1 MLSLEPSAVAATESG
16 ERRPG
21 LTRAWAWWA
30 RRPTLAAAVIY
41 AVLAV
46 VMVGQGVL
54 PGRTL
59 SSSDGL
65 LSQVPWQASKPA
77 DVPGLGTNFELA
89 DASNVFQPMLQ
100 YTRSQL
106 PSIPL
111 WNPYVMAGRP
121 LLADGQSAIFSP
133 FSVPSYVLPFWKSLA
148 VAAMLKL
155 FMAALGAFLLAKVLG
170 MRFGGSLLCGVVFA
184 FGTFFVVWLAW
195 PLSSVYAFIGWTL
208 ALTELVVR
216 RPGRLTVAGLA
227 AVVGVQFLGGH
238 PESSFHLLFTA
249 SAFFVFRALWWRRR
263 EGTSWRALRRP
274 VGAYAIGLIA
284 GAALAALVL
293 GPFLEFVAHSGDLSH
308 RLNAAA
314 GFWPRKYLG
323 ALFLHDYW
331 GRPTQVDL
339 ESFMQVR
346 GWYAGAVT
354 LMLAATAL
362 LVRRSGER
370 WAVAVYA
377 LFCTCMVVGIPPV
390 FGVVS
395 ALPGFSAAH
404 NERLLI
410 YVLLSLALLA
420 GWGLDDLTGLR
431 LPWLS
436 RRVVLAAAGVIF
448 LIPVAWMVAAGSLD
462 LHRLGSGLKVAW
474 GLAHPP
480 TPPAG
485 VNVEGTVTAAIVR
498 DSALEIWL
506 PLAAGGVALIAWRLR
521 ASRPL
526 PTAVFVGLMVALLV
540 VDLFRANMG
549 FNPAIPVRNAAPP
562 TTGAIRYLQS
572 RRPNRFIGVSL
583 QQLSQPLPS
592 DLSMTFGLYDARGYD
607 FPVEKRFD
615 ALWRRNVAPGVG
627 DFTQPEEFASATP
640 AALRALDLLSVSDL
654 LEGPL
659 QAIKFPVRGPGIS
672 VGYHGSDGVVYR
684 NADALPRVF
693 VVDRQQTVRS
703 ESAQLAAVTTPGFDG
718 RAVAVT
724 SVPVAGLPQA
734 PAVRSG
740 GAGGG
745 AAGGGGAGGGAATPG
760 TSARL
765 VSYSGERAVIRA
777 TATARSLVVLT
788 DDFYPGWSATVDG
801 HPATVQRVD
810 YLLRGV
816 SVGAGTHTI
825 VFSYR
830 PTSWTLSWIISAL
843 TALALLAAVATA
855 LVARRRTGARTRA
868 TAGAAPVAPGAA
880 RPETAT

>member
-1 MLSLEPSAVAATESG
+1 MQSASTSVAAAPDSG
-16 ERRPG
+16 ERTSG
-21 LTRAWAWWA
+21 LRRAWGWWS

-46 VMVGQGVL
+46 VMVGQGL
-54 PGRTL
+54 EPGRTL

-65 LSQVPWQASKPA
+65 LSSVPWQASKPA

-89 DASNVFQPMLQ
+89 DASNVFQPMLR

-106 PSIPL
+106 PTVPL
-111 WNPYVMAGRP
+111 WNPYIMAGRP
-121 LLADGQSAIFSP
+121 LLADGQSAVFSP
-133 FSVPSYVLPFWKSLA
+133 FSVPSYILPFWKSLA

-155 FMAALGAFLLAKVLG
+155 FLGALGAFILARVLG
-170 MRFGGSLLCGVVFA
+170 MRFGGALLTGVVFA

-195 PLSSVYAFIGWTL
+195 PLASVYAFIGWTL
-208 ALTELVVR
+208 ALTELLVR
-216 RPGRLTVAGLA
+216 RPGRLPVAGLA
-227 AVVGVQFLGGH
+227 AVVGLQFLGGH

-249 SAFFVFRALWWRRR
+249 SVFFVFRALWWRRR
-263 EGTSWRALRRP
+263 RAMAWRELSRP
-274 VGAYAIGLIA
+274 VAAYVLALAA
-284 GAALAALVL
+284 GAGLAALVL
-293 GPFLEFVAHSGDLSH
+293 APFLEFVLHSGDLSH

-346 GWYAGAVT
+346 GWYAGAAT

-370 WAVAVYA
+370 WAVAIYA
-377 LFCTCMVVGIPPV
+377 AFCACMVVGIRPV
-390 FGVVS
+390 FSIVS

-420 GWGLDDLTGLR
+420 GWGLDDLTTMR
-431 LPWLS
+431 LPRPS
-436 RRVVLAAAGVIF
+436 RRAVLAAAGTIF
-448 LIPVAWMVAAGSLD
+448 LIPIVWMVAAGSLD
-462 LHRLGSGLKVAW
+462 LSRLGSGLKVAW
-474 GLAHPP
+474 GFVHPP

-485 VNVEGTVTAAIVR
+485 VDIEGTVTAAIVR

-506 PLAAGGVALIAWRLR
+506 PLAAAGVALIALRLR

-526 PTAVFVGLMVALLV
+526 PTGVFVGLMVALIV

-549 FNPAIPVRNAAPP
+549 FNPAIPIKTASPP
-562 TTGAIRYLQS
+562 VTGAIRYLQS
-572 RRPNRFIGVSL
+572 QRPNRFIGVSL

-592 DLSMTFGLYDARGYD
+592 DLAMTFGLYDARGYD

-615 ALWRRNVAPGVG
+615 NLWRRNVAPGVG
-627 DFTQPEEFASATP
+627 DFTQPEEFAGATP

-654 LEGPL
+654 LIGPL
-659 QAIKFPVRGPGIS
+659 QAIKFPLHGPGLS
-672 VGYHGSDGVVYR
+672 VAYHGTDGVVYR
-684 NADALPRVF
+684 NANALPRVF
-693 VVDRQQTVRS
+693 VVDRQQTVRD
-703 ESAQLAAVTTPGFDG
+703 ENAQLATVTAPGFDG

-724 SVPVAGLPQA
+724 STPLAGLPQA
-734 PAVRSG
+734 PAVGSR
-740 GAGGG
+740 GA
-745 AAGGGGAGGGAATPG
+745 PEG

-765 VSYSGERAVIRA
+765 VSYSGQRAVIHA
-777 TATARSLVVLT
+777 TATAPSLVVLT

-801 HPATVQRVD
+801 RPATVHRVD

-816 SVGAGTHTI
+816 AVPSGSHTI
-825 VFSYR
+825 VFTYR
-830 PTSWTLSWIISAL
+830 PASWTVGWIISAL
-843 TALALLAAVATA
+843 CALGLLAAVATA
-855 LVARRRTGARTRA
+855 LVARRRRV
-868 TAGAAPVAPGAA
+868 AA
-880 RPETAT
+880 